1 MIYDTLSDNF
11 ELFMRHKLFIL
22 QTMEMLQIDRNEVNQ
37 IVNENQETDKVQRI
51 RGSHFNLDLGR
62 PGPQSPSGP
71 SPDGDVAPT
80 YGLPVTPLNPT
91 STSW

>member
-22 QTMEMLQIDRNEVNQ
+22 QTMEMLQIDKNEVNQ

-62 PGPQSPSGP
+62 PGP
-71 SPDGDVAPT
+71 
-80 YGLPVTPLNPT
+80 L
-91 STSW
+91 

>member
-22 QTMEMLQIDRNEVNQ
+22 QTIEMLQIDKNEVNQ

-62 PGPQSPSGP
+62 PGPQSPSGAGP
-71 SPDGDVAPT
+71 RLMEMWLLLMAFQ
-80 YGLPVTPLNPT
+80 
-91 STSW
+91 